1 MKDVEPRVPG
11 DAQPG
16 TPEEDATLVRS
27 PVPLPGRTL
36 LYVDPSAEGDA
47 ATQVRGHASPLPFR
61 DTPTSGPRAPGPV
74 SITPGQ
80 TLVGRYTVL
89 NKLGSGGM
97 GEVVAAYDSR
107 LDRRVALKLLRYEW
121 DTGQSQHDLEARML
135 REAQAMARLSH
146 PHVVAIYDVGT
157 LEDGAIFIAMEMV
170 EGQTLRGWCEKAPR
184 TWREILTVYL
194 AAGRGLAAA
203 HEAGLIHRDFKPEN
217 VLVGND
223 GRVRVTDFG
232 LARADGSPPPETP
245 AKTPLPL
252 PPGALDSPLTLQGTL
267 LGTPR
272 YMAPEL
278 LRAEPADARSD
289 VFAFCVA
296 LYEALYEQHPFSRAT
311 QAESKRAQ
319 LEGQVKPPPADTQVP
334 AWVADTLLPGLRAD
348 PAQRPGSMQKLVAAL
363 EDDPEARRRVRR
375 RTVGLTA
382 LVAGLAGLTL
392 WSWFQLEHRE
402 PACAHLERRL
412 AGTWDGAVKARMKQ
426 AFLGTGL
433 PYAQDT
439 FTRVSAL
446 LDGYAGTWVRMRTE
460 ACEVGRGQEAS
471 HAQEPTVLEVY
482 CLERRRGQMRALT
495 ELFAQGPDKDNVSK
509 AVLAVQSL
517 PPLEACADAK
527 TLTAAV
533 PLPADPT
540 VRAEVESLQVKV
552 DQLEPLRLAGKYRDT
567 LATGEK
573 LLPRV
578 EKVGYPP
585 LLAQA
590 LYQVAYLKDSAGD
603 YAASEALVRRAI
615 PEAARS
621 KDLTLVARA
630 WTLLFREMGG
640 RQARYPEALGLRLA
654 MESAVDVADDDR
666 ARADA
671 LYEQAI
677 VFQAMGKYE
686 EARSL
691 YERAL
696 ALRQKALGP
705 EHAVVANSLNSLGTV
720 LAAMGKYAEAR
731 DSYERALVIRRKALG
746 PDNPLVAN
754 SYNYLGTAFDAM
766 GKYEEALAEY
776 EHALAIRKN
785 VLGNEHPDVASALT
799 NMGTALDALG
809 RTDEALRVY
818 EQALAIRE
826 KLLAP
831 DHPDVAST
839 LNNLGVALRAMGRY
853 PEARARL
860 ERALA
865 IRQKTQGP
873 EHPDVATT
881 LTDLAQVLRA
891 MKKYPEARVHSLRA
905 LAIQEKALEPGH
917 PDLAITLQVL
927 GNVLRDMGRY
937 EEARTRHERALALRR
952 KALGAD
958 HFLVAESLGSLGR
971 TLVRLKR
978 WDEAG
983 QDLEQ
988 ALARWE
994 KESKPQPRGYSDALL
1009 GMGEWLL
1016 ARGRPAEAVSK
1027 LEKALQLAPA
1037 DMRAELRPVLEKAR
1051 AEGTPDR
1058 RARTALAPVP

>member
-1 MKDVEPRVPG
+1 MKDVEPRAPG
-11 DAQPG
+11 DSDPG

-27 PVPLPGRTL
+27 QVPLPARTM
-36 LYVDPSAEGDA
+36 LYVDSSGDGNA
-47 ATQVRGHASPLPFR
+47 ATQVRSPLPFR
-61 DTPTSGPRAPGPV
+61 DTPSSSGPRAPGPV
-74 SITPGQ
+74 SIAPGQ

-121 DTGQSQHDLEARML
+121 DNGQSQHDLETRML

-146 PHVVAIYDVGT
+146 PNVVAIYDVGT

-170 EGQTLRGWCEKAPR
+170 EGQTLRQWCEKTPR

-223 GRVRVTDFG
+223 SRVRVTDFG
-232 LARADGSPPPETP
+232 LARADGSPPLEVPARTP
-245 AKTPLPL
+245 VPL
-252 PPGALDSPLTLQGTL
+252 PPGALDSPLTQQGTL

-296 LYEALYEQHPFSRAT
+296 LYEALYKQHPFSRAT
-311 QAESKRAQ
+311 QPESKQAQ
-319 LEGQVKPPPADTQVP
+319 LEGRVKPPPEGTQVP
-334 AWVADTLLPGLRAD
+334 AWVAETLLPGLRAD
-348 PAQRPGSMQKLVAAL
+348 PAQRPGSMQKLVTAL

-375 RTVGLTA
+375 RNVGLTA
-382 LVAGLAGLTL
+382 LVTGLAGLTL
-392 WSWFQLEHRE
+392 WSWFQLGHRE
-402 PACAHLERRL
+402 PPCAHLERRL
-412 AGTWDGAVKARMKQ
+412 AGTWDDAVKARMKQ
-426 AFLGTGL
+426 AFLGTQL
-433 PYAQDT
+433 AYAQDT

-446 LDGYAGTWVRMRTE
+446 LDGYAGTWVRMRAE
-460 ACEVGRGQEAS
+460 ACEVARG
-471 HAQEPTVLEVY
+471 HDTAQPRDTTVLEVY
-482 CLERRRGQMRALT
+482 CLERRRGQMQALT

-509 AVLAVQSL
+509 AVQAVQSL
-517 PPLEACADAK
+517 PPLEACADVKA
-527 TLTAAV
+527 LTAAV
-533 PLPADPT
+533 PLPEDPAART
-540 VRAEVESLQVKV
+540 EVESLQVKV
-552 DQLEPLRLAGKYRDT
+552 DHLEPLRTAGKYRDA
-567 LATGEK
+567 LASGEQ

-578 EKVGYPP
+578 EKVGYAP

-590 LYQVAYLKDSAGD
+590 LYQVAYLKETAGD
-603 YAASEALVRRAI
+603 YAASEAMVRRAI

-621 KDLTLVARA
+621 KDLTLIAKT
-630 WTLLFREMGG
+630 WTLLFREVGW
-640 RQARYPEALGLRLA
+640 RQARYAEAMGLLLA
-654 MESAVDVADDDR
+654 VESAVDVADDDQ
-666 ARADA
+666 ARADS
-671 LYEQAI
+671 LNDQAI
-677 VFQAMGKYE
+677 AFQEMGKYE
-686 EARSL
+686 EARTR
-691 YERAL
+691 YERSL
-696 ALRQKALGP
+696 ALRQKVLGP
-705 EHAVVANSLNSLGTV
+705 EHAMVAISLNSLGSV
-720 LAAMGKYAEAR
+720 LSAMGRYDEAR
-731 DSYERALVIRRKALG
+731 DSYERALAIRRKTLG
-746 PDNPLVAN
+746 SDHPLVAN
-754 SYNYLGTAFDAM
+754 TYNNLGTAFDAM

-785 VLGNEHPDVASALT
+785 ALGLEHSDVASALT

-809 RTDEALRVY
+809 RTDEAMRVY

-826 KLLAP
+826 KVLPP
-831 DHPDVAST
+831 DHPDIAST
-839 LNNLGVALRAMGRY
+839 LNNLGAALRGMGRY
-853 PEARARL
+853 PEAKARL
-860 ERALA
+860 ERALS

-873 EHPDVATT
+873 EHPDVAST
-881 LTDLAQVLRA
+881 LTDLSMVLRS
-891 MKKYPEARVHSLRA
+891 MKKSPEARATALRA
-905 LAIQEKALEPGH
+905 LALQEKALEPGH
-917 PDLAITLQVL
+917 PDIATTLQVL
-927 GNVLRDMGRY
+927 GNVLRDMGKN
-937 EEARTRHERALALRR
+937 EEARARHERALALRE
-952 KALGAD
+952 KTLGAE

-983 QDLEQ
+983 RDLRR

-994 KESKPQPRGYSDALL
+994 KESKPQPRGYSEALL

-1016 ARGRPAEAVSK
+1016 AQGRAAEAVSR

-1037 DMRAELRPVLEKAR
+1037 DLRAEVRPVLEKAR
-1051 AEGTPDR
+1051 AGGAPDR